1 MGGREIGLA
10 ADFRD
15 LLRAFVDHDV
25 RFLVVGAY
33 ALAIHGRPR
42 ATGDLDVWIDATPAN
57 AERAYVA
64 LRAFGAPLRD
74 LTVADLST
82 PGVVF
87 QVGLPP
93 LRIDI
98 LTAISGVRF
107 ADAWRCRLRAI
118 FEGVSVSVI
127 GAKDFVTN
135 KRATGRLKD
144 LADVAAIQGL
154 ASAVKRSR
162 RRALRPRR

>member
-1 MGGREIGLA
+1 MGGRKIGLA

-33 ALAIHGRPR
+33 ALAVHGRPR
-42 ATGDLDVWIDATPAN
+42 GTGDLDLWIDATPVNGA
-57 AERAYVA
+57 RAYDA

-74 LTVADLST
+74 LTVADLSA

-87 QVGLPP
+87 QIGLPP
-93 LRIDI
+93 LRVDV

-107 ADAWRCRLRAI
+107 AAAWPRRVPAI

-127 GAKDFVTN
+127 GAKDFAVN

-144 LADVAAIQGL
+144 LADVAAIEALPGSGRR
-154 ASAVKRSR
+154 AR
-162 RRALRPRR
+162 RRVRPARR